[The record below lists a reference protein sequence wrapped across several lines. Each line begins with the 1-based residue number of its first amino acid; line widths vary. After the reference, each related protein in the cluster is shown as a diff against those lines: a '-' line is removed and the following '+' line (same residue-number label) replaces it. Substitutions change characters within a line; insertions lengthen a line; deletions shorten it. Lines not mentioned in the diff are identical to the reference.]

1 MAGEYQGHERRREIY
16 VKQES
21 LLDKWLTPTALTLVL
36 GGIVWG
42 VQLNFAV
49 AALSKQVGEAKNEA
63 TRAEVRVDR
72 LAENTLKATVILERI
87 ERRLDRVEENHAKMG
102 LSTPQQ

>member
-1 MAGEYQGHERRREIY
+1 MVGEYQGDERRREIY

-49 AALSKQVGEAKNEA
+49 ASLHKLVGEVRNEA
-63 TRAEVRVDR
+63 SRAETRVDR

-87 ERRLDRVEENHAKMG
+87 ERRIEKLEAKHADLG
-102 LSTPQQ
+102 ASARQ